1 MKTRPLFFLP
11 GIFILFIAIQL
22 FTGSSEKQKPEFRN
36 FYGIAWNGTPH
47 ENLAF
52 AKQMG
57 YDYVFYQKGME
68 KDSLSKGLHF
78 YIETP
83 EYSVYRRQ
91 IDTKAIYSPEEIRFA
106 ETHFALMNNSKSF
119 PNNIAR
125 GWFMSDHTFT
135 PQLDLQQQK
144 VISWAID
151 SIVEYVES
159 IESVNPDFKFGGFA
173 WDVPQPAGDFWD
185 TIQKPGRQITLEYWT
200 RGDYGIKHP
209 EVTHEYPTYSDG
221 RIEFYKQLYHTTR
234 AKFPGAKFMM
244 EPYRIYDDWIKV
256 VGHRTDAKE
265 VTPDLLAQE
274 RFGTEFVDD
283 KRIFDSGLINSE
295 NVASTTPDRFS
306 EADNRLFAA
315 KAAVNG
321 AWFSW
326 YGRFGGTGDMPGFK
340 SIREVPARLK
350 LIRVLANWENLNQTP
365 MKERTWDGT
374 VYKSPNAFA
383 SPDVIAVKQPETGK
397 LFVVFLS
404 ENGKVEIP
412 KGKKVAAIYSTD
424 DLFIEKNDAA
434 EKVIIRSNA
443 LIPAGTDCLEKG
455 YIINFASLK

>member
-1 MKTRPLFFLP
+1 
-11 GIFILFIAIQL
+11 
-22 FTGSSEKQKPEFRN
+22 
-36 FYGIAWNGTPH
+36 
-47 ENLAF
+47 
-52 AKQMG
+52 MG

-68 KDSLSKGLHF
+68 KDSLSNGLHF

-83 EYSVYRRQ
+83 EYSVYKRQ
-91 IDTKAIYSPEEIRFA
+91 IDTKQNNTHEEIRFA

-151 SIVEYVES
+151 SILEYVES
-159 IESVNPDFKFGGFA
+159 IQSVNPDFRFGGFA

-185 TIQKPGRQITLEYWT
+185 TIQHPGRQITLKYWT
-200 RGDYGIKHP
+200 GGDYGIKHP
-209 EVTHEYPTYSDG
+209 EVTHEYSTYSDG
-221 RIEFYKQLYHTTR
+221 RIEFYKQLYQSTR
-234 AKFPGAKFMM
+234 AKFHGAKFMM
-244 EPYRIYDDWIKV
+244 EPYRIYDDWIQV
-256 VGHRTDAKE
+256 VGHRADAKE
-265 VTPDLLAQE
+265 VTPDILAQE

-283 KRIFDSGLINSE
+283 QRIFDSGLITRE

-365 MKERTWDGT
+365 LSHRLWDGT
-374 VYKSPNAFA
+374 VYKSPNAYA
-383 SPDVIAVKQPETGK
+383 SPDVIAVKQPETEK
-397 LFVVFLS
+397 LFVVFLT

-412 KGKKVAAIYSTD
+412 KGKKVAAIYSTN
-424 DLFIEKNDAA
+424 DLFIEKNETTD
-434 EKVIIRSNA
+434 EVILQSNE
-443 LIPAGTDCLEKG
+443 LIPAETDCLEKG
-455 YIINFASLK
+455 YIIELK

>member
-1 MKTRPLFFLP
+1 MKSKLLVIPAGL
-11 GIFILFIAIQL
+11 FILLVVIQL
-22 FTGSSEKQKPEFRN
+22 FAGSSEKQKQKPEFRN

-68 KDSLSKGLHF
+68 LDSLSNGLHF

-83 EYSVYRRQ
+83 EYSVYKRQ
-91 IDTKAIYSPEEIRFA
+91 IDTKQNYTHEEIRFA
-106 ETHFALMNNSKSF
+106 ETHFALMNASKSF

-151 SIVEYVES
+151 SILKNVES
-159 IESVNPDFKFGGFA
+159 IEDLNPDFKFGGFA

-200 RGDYGIKHP
+200 GGDYGIKHP
-209 EVTHEYPTYSDG
+209 DVAHEYPTYSEG
-221 RIEFYKQLYHTTR
+221 RIEFYKQLYRTTR
-234 AKFPGAKFMM
+234 TKFPGAKFMM
-244 EPYRIYDDWIKV
+244 EPYRIYDDWIQV

-283 KRIFDSGLINSE
+283 ERIFDSGLITRE

-326 YGRFGGTGDMPGFK
+326 YGRFGGTGDMPGFR

-365 MKERTWDGT
+365 LQQRAWDGT

-383 SPDVIAVKQPETGK
+383 SPDVIAVKKPETEK
-397 LFVVFLS
+397 LFVVFLT

-412 KGKKVAAIYSTD
+412 KGKKVKDIYTTD
-424 DLFIEKNDAA
+424 DFFIEKNDAD
-434 EKVIIRSNA
+434 EEVIIRLNA
-443 LIPAGTDCLEKG
+443 LIPAGKDCLEKG
-455 YIINFASLK
+455 YIIELK

>member
-1 MKTRPLFFLP
+1 MKSKQLFFLA
-11 GIFILFIAIQL
+11 GIFILFVVIQL
-22 FTGSSEKQKPEFRN
+22 FTGSSEKHSRKPEFRN

-68 KDSLSKGLHF
+68 KDSLSNGLYF

-83 EYSVYRRQ
+83 EYSVYKRQ
-91 IDTKAIYSPEEIRFA
+91 IDTKKTYSPEEIRFA

-151 SIVEYVES
+151 SILEYVES
-159 IESVNPDFKFGGFA
+159 IESVNSDFKFGGFA

-185 TIQKPGRQITLEYWT
+185 TIQKPGRQITLEFWT
-200 RGDYGIKHP
+200 GGDYGIKHP
-209 EVTHEYPTYSDG
+209 DVTHEYPTYSDG
-221 RIEFYKQLYHTTR
+221 RIEFYKQLYQSTR
-234 AKFPGAKFMM
+234 SKFPGAKFMM
-244 EPYRIYDDWIKV
+244 EPYCIYDDWINV
-256 VGHRTDAKE
+256 VGHRADARE
-265 VTPDLLAQE
+265 VTPDLLSQE

-283 KRIFDSGLINSE
+283 ERIFDSGLISRE
-295 NVASTTPDRFS
+295 NVASTTPDRFG

-365 MKERTWDGT
+365 MKERSWDGT

-383 SPDVIAVKQPETGK
+383 SPDVIAIKQPETEK
-397 LFVVFLS
+397 LFVVFLT

-412 KGKKVAAIYSTD
+412 KGKKVVSIYQTD
-424 DLFIEKNDAA
+424 DLFIENGDTAKDV
-434 EKVIIRSNA
+434 VIKSNV
-443 LIPAGTDCLEKG
+443 LMIKELQCLEKG
-455 YIINFASLK
+455 YIVKVR

>member
-1 MKTRPLFFLP
+1 MKSK
-11 GIFILFIAIQL
+11 FIVVPAGLLILLIVIQL
-22 FTGSSEKQKPEFRN
+22 FTGSSEKQRQKPEFRN

-68 KDSLSKGLHF
+68 MDSLSNGLHF

-83 EYSVYRRQ
+83 EYSVYKRQ
-91 IDTKAIYSPEEIRFA
+91 IDTKKKYSAEEIRFA
-106 ETHFALMNNSKSF
+106 ETHFALMNNSKTF

-151 SIVEYVES
+151 SILEYVES
-159 IESVNPDFKFGGFA
+159 IESVNTDFKFGGFA

-185 TIQKPGRQITLEYWT
+185 TIQKPGRQITLEFWT
-200 RGDYGIKHP
+200 GGDFGIKHP
-209 EVTHEYPTYSDG
+209 DVSHEYKTYSDG
-221 RIEFYKQLYHTTR
+221 RIEFYKQLYKATR
-234 AKFPGAKFMM
+234 SKFPGAKFMM

-256 VGHRTDAKE
+256 VGNRIDAKE

-274 RFGTEFVDD
+274 RFGTEFVED
-283 KRIFDSGLINSE
+283 KRIFDSGLITLE

-326 YGRFGGTGDMPGFK
+326 YGRFGGTGDMPGFR

-365 MKERTWDGT
+365 LLQRTWDGT

-383 SPDVIAVKQPETGK
+383 NPDVIAIRQPETEK
-397 LFVVFLS
+397 LFVVFLT
-404 ENGKVEIP
+404 ENGKAEIP
-412 KGKKVAAIYSTD
+412 KGKKVAAIYKTD
-424 DLFIEKNDAA
+424 DLFIENGDAI
-434 EKVIIRSNA
+434 EEVMIKSNLIIPRSSN
-443 LIPAGTDCLEKG
+443 CLNKG
-455 YIINFASLK
+455 FIVELK

>member
-1 MKTRPLFFLP
+1 MKSKLLFFLA
-11 GIFILFIAIQL
+11 GIFVLFIVIQS
-22 FTGSSEKQKPEFRN
+22 FTGSSEKQTKKPEFRN

-68 KDSLSKGLHF
+68 KDSLSNGMHF

-83 EYSVYRRQ
+83 EYSVYNRRM
-91 IDTKAIYSPEEIRFA
+91 DTKAVYSPKVIRFA
-106 ETHFALMNNSKSF
+106 ETHFALMNNSKPF
-119 PNNIAR
+119 PDNIAR

-151 SIVEYVES
+151 SILKYVES
-159 IESVNPDFKFGGFA
+159 IEAINPDFKFGGFA

-200 RGDYGIKHP
+200 GGDFGIKHP
-209 EVTHEYPTYSDG
+209 DVTHEYSTYSDG
-221 RIEFYKQLYHTTR
+221 RIEFYKQLYQSTR
-234 AKFPGAKFMM
+234 SKFPGAKFMM
-244 EPYRIYDDWIKV
+244 EPYRIYDDWINV
-256 VGHRTDAKE
+256 VGHRADAKE

-274 RFGTEFVDD
+274 KFGTEFVDD
-283 KRIFDSGLINSE
+283 KRIFDSGLIKSE

-365 MKERTWDGT
+365 MKERSWDGT
-374 VYKSPNAFA
+374 VYKSPNSFA

-412 KGKKVAAIYSTD
+412 KGKKVAAIYKTD
-424 DLFIEKNDAA
+424 DLFIENGDATG
-434 EKVIIRSNA
+434 EI
-443 LIPAGTDCLEKG
+443 LIQDNVLMIKELDCLGKG
-455 YIINFASLK
+455 YIIEIN